1 MTYESVEGRYH
12 RCHGHGRQRFATLLS
27 GHPWFETAVLAASS
41 RSAGK
46 PYEEAIREKCA
57 APPQIPEEL
66 RRMKLYDAADV
77 RGIADQVDFI
87 FCAIDLDKAAI
98 RDLEDAYALLERP
111 VISNNSAHRDTPDV
125 PMIIP
130 ELNASH
136 LAVIDAQRKRLGT
149 KRGFIAVKS
158 NCSIQSYVPMLHPL
172 RERYGLKNVVVSTYQ
187 AISGAGKTLGSFPE
201 IQDNVIPYISGEE
214 KKSELEPLKIW
225 GTLEDGK
232 ILPAAMP
239 AISAKCV
246 RIPVSDGHLAT
257 VFASF
262 ENKPDPEDIKS
273 IWRGFSG
280 LPQKLNLPSAPKQF
294 IHYFEQPDRPQTR
307 LDRDLENGMAVA
319 AGRLQTDRQFDISFI
334 GLSHNT
340 VRGAAGGAVLLAE
353 LLCACGYIKM

>member
-1 MTYESVEGRYH
+1 MNKLKVGIIGATGMVG
-12 RCHGHGRQRFATLLS
+12 QRFAALLS
-27 GHPWFETAVLAASS
+27 GHPWFETTVLAASA

-46 PYEEAIREKCA
+46 PYEEAVREKCSTS
-57 APPQIPEEL
+57 PHIPEEL

-77 RGIADQVDFI
+77 RGIADRVDFV

-98 RDLEDAYALLERP
+98 RDLEDAYALAERP

-136 LAVIDAQRKRLGT
+136 MAVIDAQRKRLGT
-149 KRGFIAVKS
+149 KCGFIAVKS

-172 RERYGLKNVVVSTYQ
+172 RERYGLKSAVVSTYQ
-187 AISGAGKTLGSFPE
+187 AVSGAGKTIESFPE
-201 IQDNVIPYISGEE
+201 IRDNVIPYIKGEE

-225 GTLEDGK
+225 GTIEDGK
-232 ILPAAMP
+232 IIPAATP
-239 AISAKCV
+239 VISAKCV
-246 RIPVSDGHLAT
+246 RIPVSDGHLAS
-257 VFASF
+257 VLASF
-262 ENKPDPEDIKS
+262 ESKPDLEDIKS

-280 LPQKLNLPSAPKQF
+280 LPQELKLPSAPKQF
-294 IHYFEQPDRPQTR
+294 IHYFEEPDRPQTR

-319 AGRLQTDRQFDISFI
+319 AGRLQSDRQFDIGFV

-353 LLCACGYIKM
+353 LLYACGYIES